1 MYSANYHKI
10 WCKDGTLDYHQN
22 LKISSM
28 TKVHYIEFR
37 LGLRL
42 QLRLGGLIILRI
54 EGCVLLSV
62 YLTVMICQY
71 RQPWW
76 RYALY

>member
-54 EGCVLLSV
+54 EGCVLLSIGSLGGDMRSTECHSNSV
-62 YLTVMICQY
+62 
-71 RQPWW
+71 
-76 RYALY
+76 